1 MRLFKYL
8 RVHTFRGR
16 LYAEN
21 LPIDVIV
28 KRLVWGYPEL
38 VRRFHQ
44 DCLREITNERDWTKE
59 EKRRNESAQIEEQ
72 RRQGRS
78 RMNVASLRKDQDN
91 RNQEQKTYASKAT
104 QVNKT
109 KPSKSTRIIIMRSF
123 KVPRFYK
130 ARLVKTVS
138 KTTSLS
144 EGGETAPG
152 NLVTNVDK
160 VKAGKSNKSYS
171 WFPAGLLRRAYD
183 KTPINSRNELHHDEN
198 LYLEKDHPHYVSNPF
213 RGAVKGSPG
222 HCSLL

>member
-1 MRLFKYL
+1 MRSTKYL
-8 RVHTFRGR
+8 RDHTFRGQ
-16 LYAEN
+16 LYAED

-59 EKRRNESAQIEEQ
+59 EKRRNESAQIEER

-78 RMNVASLRKDQDN
+78 RMNVASLRKEQDDG
-91 RNQEQKTYASKAT
+91 NQGQKDYASKAT
-104 QVNKT
+104 QVNRT
-109 KPSKSTRIIIMRSF
+109 KPSKSTRIIMMRSF

-130 ARLVKTVS
+130 ARLVKATVS
-138 KTTSLS
+138 SIKSLS
-144 EGGETAPG
+144 ETTPG
-152 NLVTNVDK
+152 NFVTNVDE

-171 WFPAGLLRRAYD
+171 WFPTGLLRWAYD
-183 KTPINSRNELHHDEN
+183 KTPITSRNEARHDKN
-198 LYLEKDHPHYVSNPF
+198 LYLLEKDHPHYVSNPF

-222 HCSLL
+222 QCSLL